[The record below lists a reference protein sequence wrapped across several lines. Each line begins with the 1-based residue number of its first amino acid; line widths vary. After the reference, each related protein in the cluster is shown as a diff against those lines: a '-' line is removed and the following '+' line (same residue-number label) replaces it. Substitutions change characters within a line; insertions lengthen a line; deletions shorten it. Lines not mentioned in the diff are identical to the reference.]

1 MNQTNGFGAV
11 TPISQSLKSK
21 KLTFSKHGQIEID
34 AFTLLGDGAAQNFS
48 PKNARIRQVEKS

>member
-21 KLTFSKHGQIEID
+21 KLTFSKHGRIESD
-34 AFTLLGDGAAQNFS
+34 AFTLLGDGAAHNFS
-48 PKNARIRQVEKS
+48 PKNARIR